1 MIPFSCP
8 SFVECVSW
16 MLRSS
21 IVLEV
26 LIDGSLRNAGNCRG
40 VVVCRARMRRTRR
53 RPPATR
59 HRPRALSCAFVA
71 QTAATEDNP
80 LLGTRTLL
88 VEESRYNPGPPPQGQ
103 TRTYEAASPG
113 VKTTI

>member
-1 MIPFSCP
+1 
-8 SFVECVSW
+8 
-16 MLRSS
+16 
-21 IVLEV
+21 
-26 LIDGSLRNAGNCRG
+26 
-40 VVVCRARMRRTRR
+40 
-53 RPPATR
+53 
-59 HRPRALSCAFVA
+59 VA

-88 VEESRYNPGPPPQGQ
+88 VEESRYNRGPPPQGQ